1 MQSGSNNH
9 RLLNDRVTFR
19 LHAAEHHLARLK
31 EIERLYGDIAKDQA
45 RLDVEMEIDC
55 LLSQIVGAVESLLF
69 QINSVFELGI
79 PDDGVR
85 FQEVQSG
92 LSAKTKQISLL
103 NELSQARQRGEWYS
117 VLSELRNQSMHRTFL
132 RKVIIVHDFP
142 PKPAQIKFLKV
153 QKDIQGNPFEQVM
166 QEEVIPYIEKSLEQV
181 RSLVENI
188 RKSAPQLQ
196 PS

>member
-1 MQSGSNNH
+1 M
-9 RLLNDRVTFR
+9 LNDRVAFR
-19 LHAAEHHLARLK
+19 LFAAEQHLVRLK
-31 EIERLYGDIAKDQA
+31 EIEKIHGDIAKDQT
-45 RLDVEMEIDC
+45 RLEVEMEIDC
-55 LLSQIVGAVESLLF
+55 FLSQIVGAVESLLF

-103 NELSQARQRGEWYS
+103 NELGDVRQRGEWYS
-117 VLSELRNQSMHRTFL
+117 VLSELRNQSRHSTFL

-142 PKPAQIKFLKV
+142 PKPGQIRLLKV

-166 QEEVIPYIEKSLEQV
+166 QEEVIPYLEKSLEQV
-181 RSLVENI
+181 RFLIDNI
-188 RKSAPQLQ
+188 RKAS
-196 PS
+196 PSLIPS